1 MPQFSL
7 DSHKQIGSSTGCF
20 FSILLSTLL
29 LSYAS
34 LRLLNFSTEKNIVNF
49 TVEGARQAGEGAD
62 LAEYG
67 FMVAFKIESEDGE
80 HRLLHD
86 EDYVDIEVSIE

>member
-7 DSHKQIGSSTGCF
+7 DSHKQVGSSIGCF

-34 LRLLNFSTEKNIVNF
+34 LRLLNFSTEGNIVNF
-49 TVEGARQAGEGAD
+49 TVEGEHEVEKGVD